1 MQFVNNIE
9 HTVDSMRRF
18 ARGAVQA
25 ELCRPITASRV
36 ARLACIAVVC
46 LCRSSIGYNRCMS
59 HPSPHSSPNAAQER
73 DYVLGT
79 HDAEIER
86 LDFQHSVWQ
95 EEVRRAWRC
104 AGITTG
110 SRVIDVG
117 CGPGF
122 ASLDLAEIV
131 GATGSVLAVE
141 RSARFLD
148 YLRAQ
153 AAQRELHN
161 IVAAELDLMEAAI
174 PTVDFDAAW
183 CRWVACFVPHPH
195 LLIDRIANALRPRG
209 VVVFHEYVEYASY
222 QLVPPQGPVREFVDA
237 VFESW
242 RAQGGEPD
250 IARELPRLLVDHGFT
265 ITSARPIGF
274 APRPIDHAWNWPAGF
289 VRTNVPRLVQLG
301 VRSEA
306 WGREVLAAVDA
317 AQDDPASIFVTPTV
331 LEIIATR
338 V

>member
-1 MQFVNNIE
+1 MAQ
-9 HTVDSMRRF
+9 
-18 ARGAVQA
+18 
-25 ELCRPITASRV
+25 
-36 ARLACIAVVC
+36 
-46 LCRSSIGYNRCMS
+46 
-59 HPSPHSSPNAAQER
+59 SSPSKPSHEC

-86 LDFQHSVWQ
+86 LGFQHSVWQ
-95 EEVRRAWRC
+95 EEVHRAWQS

-122 ASLDLAEIV
+122 ASLDLADLV

-148 YLRAQ
+148 FVRVQAQ
-153 AAQRELHN
+153 QRNLHN
-161 IVAAELDLMEAAI
+161 ITAVELDLMETSI
-174 PTVDFDAAW
+174 PAVDFDAAW
-183 CRWVACFVPHPH
+183 CRWVACFVPQPGV
-195 LLIDRIANALRPRG
+195 LIDRIARALRPGG

-222 QLVPPQGPVREFVDA
+222 QLVPPQQPVREFVDA

-250 IARELPRLLVDHGFT
+250 IARVLPRLLCERGFE

-274 APRPIDHAWNWPAGF
+274 APRPSDRAWNWPAGF

-301 VRSEA
+301 IRSEA
-306 WGREVLAAVDA
+306 WGRTVLEAVDA
-317 AQDDPASIFVTPTV
+317 AQDDAASIFVTPTV